1 MAREARQ
8 GRTLPARYAV
18 GARPG
23 VSRQLRSDLHG
34 YTFAIPFLLVYA
46 AFTLWPIISG
56 LRMSFQ
62 NVSILGGSSPFVG
75 FQNYSQALHDPD
87 FWAALWHSIEFTLIT
102 TPPLIVFGLILA
114 LLANRSMPGRSV
126 FRMAIFAP
134 FVLPVTVVTLIWG
147 WLYEPSFGL
156 INGYLA
162 QLHLPTFSWLTDTGT
177 ALPAV
182 AITTIWWTLGFNF
195 LLYLA
200 GLQAIPREIYQA
212 AAVDGANA
220 WNQLW
225 HVTIPLLKRTTVIVL
240 ILQVLASLKVFG
252 QIYALTGGGPDF
264 STRSEVEYV
273 YEQGFTAYH
282 LGYASAMSFLF
293 FIVLLAVS
301 LFQFRLF
308 ARRRAE

>member
-1 MAREARQ
+1 MSKQARI
-8 GRTLPARYAV
+8 
-18 GARPG
+18 
-23 VSRQLRSDLHG
+23 DLHG
-34 YTFAIPFLLVYA
+34 YAFAIPFLIVYGL
-46 AFTLWPIISG
+46 FTLWPIISG
-56 LRMSFQ
+56 LRMSVS
-62 NVSILGGSSPFVG
+62 NVSLLGGSSRFVG

-87 FWAALWHSIEFTLIT
+87 FWAALWHSVEFTIMT
-102 TPPLIVFGLILA
+102 TPPLVVFGLALA
-114 LLANRSMPGRSV
+114 LLANRAMPGRSL

-134 FVLPVTVVTLIWG
+134 FVLPVTAVTLLWI
-147 WLYEPSFGL
+147 WLYEPGFGL

-162 QLHLPTFSWLTDTGT
+162 QLHLPTFGWLTDTRT
-177 ALPAV
+177 AMPAI

-200 GLQAIPREIYQA
+200 GLQAIPREYYEASAI
-212 AAVDGANA
+212 DGASA
-220 WNQLW
+220 WDPLW

-252 QIYALTGGGPDF
+252 QIYGMTVGGPDF
-264 STRSEVEYV
+264 STRSEVEYM

-282 LGYASAMSFLF
+282 LGYAAAISFLF

-301 LFQFRLF
+301 VFQFGLF

>member
-1 MAREARQ
+1 MSKQARTDLY
-8 GRTLPARYAV
+8 GYA
-18 GARPG
+18 
-23 VSRQLRSDLHG
+23 
-34 YTFAIPFLLVYA
+34 FAIPFLIVYGL
-46 AFTLWPIISG
+46 FTLWPIISG
-56 LRMSFQ
+56 LRMSVS
-62 NVSILGGSSPFVG
+62 NVSLLGGSSPFVG

-87 FWAALWHSIEFTLIT
+87 FWAALWHSVEFTIMT
-102 TPPLIVFGLILA
+102 TPPLVVLGLALA
-114 LLANRSMPGRSV
+114 LLANRAMPGRSV

-134 FVLPVTVVTLIWG
+134 FVLPVTVVALLWI
-147 WLYEPSFGL
+147 WLYEPSLGL
-156 INGYLA
+156 VN
-162 QLHLPTFSWLTDTGT
+162 SWLTDTRT
-177 ALPAV
+177 AMPAV

-200 GLQAIPREIYQA
+200 GLQAIPREYYEA
-212 AAVDGANA
+212 SAVDGANA
-220 WNQLW
+220 WHQLW

-252 QIYALTGGGPDF
+252 QIYVMTTGGPDF

-282 LGYASAMSFLF
+282 LGYASAISFLF

-301 LFQFRLF
+301 VFQFGLF

>member
-1 MAREARQ
+1 VSKQAR
-8 GRTLPARYAV
+8 T
-18 GARPG
+18 
-23 VSRQLRSDLHG
+23 DLHG
-34 YTFAIPFLLVYA
+34 YAFVMPFLIVYGL
-46 AFTLWPIISG
+46 FTLWPIISG
-56 LRMSFQ
+56 LRMSFS
-62 NVSILGGSSPFVG
+62 NVSLLGGGSPFVG

-87 FWAALWHSIEFTLIT
+87 FWAALWHSVEFTIIT
-102 TPPLIVFGLILA
+102 TPPLVVGGLGLA
-114 LLANRSMPGRSV
+114 LLANRAMPGRSL

-134 FVLPVTVVTLIWG
+134 FVLPVTVVTLVWG

-162 QLHLPTFSWLTDTGT
+162 QLHLPTFGWLTDTRT
-177 ALPAV
+177 AMPAV

-200 GLQAIPREIYQA
+200 GLQAIPREYYEA
-212 AAVDGANA
+212 SAVDGANA
-220 WNQLW
+220 WDQLR

-252 QIYALTGGGPDF
+252 QIYAMTGGGPDF

-273 YEQGFTAYH
+273 YEQGFTAYR
-282 LGYASAMSFLF
+282 LGYASAISFLF

-301 LFQFRLF
+301 VFQFGLF

>member
-1 MAREARQ
+1 M
-8 GRTLPARYAV
+8 
-18 GARPG
+18 RPG
-23 VSRQLRSDLHG
+23 LSKQARIDLHG
-34 YTFAIPFLLVYA
+34 YAFAIPFLIIYGL
-46 AFTLWPIISG
+46 FTLWPIISG
-56 LRMSFQ
+56 LRMSFS
-62 NVSILGGSSPFVG
+62 NVSLLGGGSPFVG

-87 FWAALWHSIEFTLIT
+87 FWAALWHSVEFTIIT
-102 TPPLIVFGLILA
+102 TPPLVVFGLALA
-114 LLANRSMPGRSV
+114 LLANRAMPGRSL

-134 FVLPVTVVTLIWG
+134 FVLPVTVVTLVWG

-156 INGYLA
+156 INGFLT
-162 QLHLPTFSWLTDTGT
+162 QLHLPTFSWLTDTRT
-177 ALPAV
+177 AMPAV

-200 GLQAIPREIYQA
+200 GLQAIPREYYEA
-212 AAVDGANA
+212 SAVDGANA
-220 WNQLW
+220 WDQLW

-252 QIYALTGGGPDF
+252 QIYAMTGGGPDF

-273 YEQGFTAYH
+273 YEQGFTAYR
-282 LGYASAMSFLF
+282 LGYASAISFLF

-301 LFQFRLF
+301 VFQFGLF

>member
-1 MAREARQ
+1 MSKQAR
-8 GRTLPARYAV
+8 T
-18 GARPG
+18 
-23 VSRQLRSDLHG
+23 DLHG
-34 YTFAIPFLLVYA
+34 YAFAIPFLIVYGL
-46 AFTLWPIISG
+46 FTLWPIISG
-56 LRMSFQ
+56 LRMSVS
-62 NVSILGGSSPFVG
+62 NVSLLGGSSPFVG

-87 FWAALWHSIEFTLIT
+87 FWAALWHSVEFTIMT
-102 TPPLIVFGLILA
+102 TPPLVVFGLALA
-114 LLANRSMPGRSV
+114 LLANRAMPGRSV

-134 FVLPVTVVTLIWG
+134 FVLPVTVVALLWV
-147 WLYEPSFGL
+147 WLYEPSLGL

-162 QLHLPTFSWLTDTGT
+162 QLHLPTFSWLTDTRT
-177 ALPAV
+177 AMPAV

-200 GLQAIPREIYQA
+200 GLQAIPREYYEA
-212 AAVDGANA
+212 SAVDGANA
-220 WNQLW
+220 WHQLW

-252 QIYALTGGGPDF
+252 QIYVMTAGGPDF
-264 STRSEVEYV
+264 STRSEVEYM

-282 LGYASAMSFLF
+282 LGYASAISFLF

-301 LFQFRLF
+301 VFQFGLF

>member
-1 MAREARQ
+1 M
-8 GRTLPARYAV
+8 
-18 GARPG
+18 
-23 VSRQLRSDLHG
+23 SRQARIDLHG
-34 YTFAIPFLLVYA
+34 YAFAIPFLIVYGL
-46 AFTLWPIISG
+46 FTLWPIISG
-56 LRMSFQ
+56 LRMSVS
-62 NVSILGGSSPFVG
+62 NVSLLGGSSSFVG

-87 FWAALWHSIEFTLIT
+87 FWAALWHSVEFTIIT
-102 TPPLIVFGLILA
+102 TPPLVVFGLALA
-114 LLANRSMPGRSV
+114 LLANRAMPGRSL

-134 FVLPVTVVTLIWG
+134 FVLPVTVVALLWI
-147 WLYEPSFGL
+147 WLYEPSLGL

-162 QLHLPTFSWLTDTGT
+162 QLHLPTFSWLTDTRT
-177 ALPAV
+177 AMPAV

-200 GLQAIPREIYQA
+200 GLQAIPREYYEA
-212 AAVDGANA
+212 SAVDGANA
-220 WNQLW
+220 WDQLW

-252 QIYALTGGGPDF
+252 QIYVMTAGGPDF

-282 LGYASAMSFLF
+282 LGYASAISFLF

-301 LFQFRLF
+301 VFQFGLF

>member
-1 MAREARQ
+1 MSKQAR
-8 GRTLPARYAV
+8 T
-18 GARPG
+18 
-23 VSRQLRSDLHG
+23 DLHG
-34 YTFAIPFLLVYA
+34 YAFAFPFLIVYGL
-46 AFTLWPIISG
+46 FTLWPIISG
-56 LRMSFQ
+56 LRMSVS
-62 NVSILGGSSPFVG
+62 NVSLLGGSSPFVG

-87 FWAALWHSIEFTLIT
+87 FWAALWHSVEFTIIT
-102 TPPLIVFGLILA
+102 TPPLVVFGLALA
-114 LLANRSMPGRSV
+114 LLANRAMPGRSV

-134 FVLPVTVVTLIWG
+134 FVLPVTVVALLWI
-147 WLYEPSFGL
+147 WLYEPSLGL

-162 QLHLPTFSWLTDTGT
+162 QLHLPTFSWLTDTRT
-177 ALPAV
+177 AMPAV

-200 GLQAIPREIYQA
+200 GLQAIPREYYEA
-212 AAVDGANA
+212 SAVDGANA
-220 WNQLW
+220 WHQLW

-252 QIYALTGGGPDF
+252 QIYVMTAGGPDF
-264 STRSEVEYV
+264 STRSEVEYM

-282 LGYASAMSFLF
+282 LGYASAISFLF

-301 LFQFRLF
+301 VFQFGLF

>member
-1 MAREARQ
+1 MSKQAR
-8 GRTLPARYAV
+8 T
-18 GARPG
+18 
-23 VSRQLRSDLHG
+23 DLHG
-34 YTFAIPFLLVYA
+34 YAFAFPFLIVYGL
-46 AFTLWPIISG
+46 FTLWPIISG
-56 LRMSFQ
+56 LRMSVS
-62 NVSILGGSSPFVG
+62 NVSLLGGSSPFVG

-87 FWAALWHSIEFTLIT
+87 FWAALWHSVEFTIIT
-102 TPPLIVFGLILA
+102 TPPLVVLGLALA
-114 LLANRSMPGRSV
+114 LLANRAMPGRSV

-134 FVLPVTVVTLIWG
+134 FVLPVTVVALLWI
-147 WLYEPSFGL
+147 WLYEPSLGL

-162 QLHLPTFSWLTDTGT
+162 QLHLPTFGWLTDTRT
-177 ALPAV
+177 AMPAV

-200 GLQAIPREIYQA
+200 GLQAIPREYYEA
-212 AAVDGANA
+212 SAVDGANA
-220 WNQLW
+220 WHQLW

-252 QIYALTGGGPDF
+252 QIYAMTGGGPDF

-282 LGYASAMSFLF
+282 LGYASAISFLF

-301 LFQFRLF
+301 VFQFGLF
-308 ARRRAE
+308 ARRR

>member
-1 MAREARQ
+1 MSKQARI
-8 GRTLPARYAV
+8 
-18 GARPG
+18 
-23 VSRQLRSDLHG
+23 DLHG
-34 YTFAIPFLLVYA
+34 YAFAIPFLIVYGL
-46 AFTLWPIISG
+46 FTLWPIISG
-56 LRMSFQ
+56 LRMSFS
-62 NVSILGGSSPFVG
+62 NVSLLGGSSPFVG
-75 FQNYSQALHDPD
+75 VQNYSQALHDPD
-87 FWAALWHSIEFTLIT
+87 FWAALWHSVEFTIIT
-102 TPPLIVFGLILA
+102 TPPLVVFGLALA
-114 LLANRSMPGRSV
+114 VLANRAMPGRSL

-134 FVLPVTVVTLIWG
+134 FVLPVTVVTLVWG

-162 QLHLPTFSWLTDTGT
+162 QLHLPTFGWLTDART
-177 ALPAV
+177 AMPAV

-200 GLQAIPREIYQA
+200 GLQAIPREYYEA
-212 AAVDGANA
+212 SAVDGANA
-220 WNQLW
+220 WDQLR

-252 QIYALTGGGPDF
+252 QIYAMTGGGPDF

-282 LGYASAMSFLF
+282 LGYATAISFLF

-301 LFQFRLF
+301 VFQFGLF